1 MKWLPFSGKKELNFV
16 SFIEETV
23 KDLQKEP
30 VKAIFIYDREWLPI
44 YGYRDEAYFDG
55 EFQEILQVME
65 AAENSVEKNI
75 RPEILT
81 LMKSSLKY
89 KIPFLAFKYG
99 SFAVVGVR
107 EGDLFMVV
115 LVDEFNGR
123 ISVDRMEKQ
132 LRERLAKIAER
143 AGESGR

>member
-1 MKWLPFSGKKELNFV
+1 MRWLPFTGKKEVNFV

-30 VKAIFIYDREWLPI
+30 VKALFIYDREWLPI

-81 LMKSSLKY
+81 LMRGSLKY
-89 KIPFLAFKYG
+89 KIPFLAFRYG

-107 EGDLFMVV
+107 EGDFFMVV
-115 LVDEFNGR
+115 LIDEFNGR
-123 ISVDRMEKQ
+123 ISVDKMEKQ
-132 LRERLAKIAER
+132 LRERLQKVVER
-143 AGESGR
+143 AESGR